1 MAETIANRIQWAV
14 DILEVAP
21 NDRVLEIGC
30 GHGSAVTLIGRK
42 LVDGMIT
49 AIDQSDQMI
58 HIARKKNAEHELAG
72 KAKFLA
78 AKFHEAELGQS
89 QFNKIFA
96 VNVNLFWMKADRE
109 LEIIR
114 RRMLPG
120 GTVYLINQPPD
131 VDKLRFISER
141 TSQNLMDAGFGIKQI
156 IVGNQKPVPVVCVIA
171 V

>member
-1 MAETIANRIQWAV
+1 MEGIIADRIQWAV
-14 DILEVAP
+14 DVLEVAP
-21 NDRVLEIGC
+21 YDRMLEIGC
-30 GHGSAVTLIGRK
+30 GPGSAVSLISRK

-49 AIDQSDQMI
+49 AIDQSDKMI
-58 HIARKKNAEHELAG
+58 HKARKKNAEHELAG

-96 VNVNLFWMKADRE
+96 VNINLFWKKADRE

-114 RRMLPG
+114 RRMSPE
-120 GTVYLINQPPD
+120 GTVYLFNQPPAA
-131 VDKLRFISER
+131 DKLRFIAER
-141 TSQNLMDAGFGIKQI
+141 TSQNLMNAGFGIKQV

-171 V
+171 D